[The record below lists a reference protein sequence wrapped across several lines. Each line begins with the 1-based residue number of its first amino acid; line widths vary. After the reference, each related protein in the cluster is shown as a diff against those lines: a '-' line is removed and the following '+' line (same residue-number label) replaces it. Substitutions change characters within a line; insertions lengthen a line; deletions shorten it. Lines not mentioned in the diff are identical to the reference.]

1 MGKSKLFTDPVEL
14 QKKIDS
20 YFEFKKTDFA
30 YKYDVVKSG
39 AEAGKELQIKVKNP
53 PIVLEFA
60 SYLGVTSFTT
70 NNYKNKC
77 TEEIKHKIDNVL
89 LSENLNINQLVLS
102 YYNYGIEREEMIFF
116 LFARAHEQIQTDTIQ
131 GAMSGRYE
139 ATVAKIVAGLND
151 TVNIQQTIS
160 INALPVNISN
170 NIIDLTDSDY
180 KVIESDNN
188 KAIE

>member
-39 AEAGKELQIKVKNP
+39 IEAGKELQIKVKNP